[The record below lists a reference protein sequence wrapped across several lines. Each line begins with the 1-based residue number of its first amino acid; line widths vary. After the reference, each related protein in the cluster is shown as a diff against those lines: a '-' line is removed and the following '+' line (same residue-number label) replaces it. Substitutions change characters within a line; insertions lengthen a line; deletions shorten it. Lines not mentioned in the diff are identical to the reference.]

1 MLLITTNFYKKI
13 FGYKEKLDIH
23 LSEYFWE
30 VGVLVESAKISQLF
44 QRIFSHR
51 ILLNQPKS
59 VSFSTSRTELSAPF
73 LEEVI
78 RQAIF
83 CSYADGVRG
92 SDGFPFLFYLKLWD
106 LIKKDFIAM
115 VRAFERNEL
124 DIARVNY
131 VMLTFIPKENNVTMM
146 KKFRP
151 TALFNRSLKIF
162 SKALNN
168 ILITIID
175 RLISPNLIVFR
186 SCYPKR
192 EWLQLMRLFMKLLG
206 KRKLAS
212 F

>member
-1 MLLITTNFYKKI
+1 M
-13 FGYKEKLDIH
+13 
-23 LSEYFWE
+23 
-30 VGVLVESAKISQLF
+30 LVESAKISQLF

-59 VSFSTSRTELSAPF
+59 VSFSTNRTELSAPF

-92 SDGFPFLFYLKLWD
+92 SDGFHFLFYLKLWD

-175 RLISPNLIVFR
+175 RLISPNLMAFR
-186 SCYPKR
+186 KGNR
-192 EWLQLMRLFMKLLG
+192 AWLQLMRLFIKLLG
-206 KRKLAS
+206 KRKLVS

>member
-1 MLLITTNFYKKI
+1 
-13 FGYKEKLDIH
+13 

-51 ILLNQPKS
+51 ILLNQLKS
-59 VSFSTSRTELSAPF
+59 VSFSTNRTELSAPF

-131 VMLTFIPKENNVTMM
+131 VMLTFEEIQTC
-146 KKFRP
+146 
-151 TALFNRSLKIF
+151 ALFNCSFKIF
-162 SKALNN
+162 SKTLNN

-175 RLISPNLIVFR
+175 RLISPNLMAFR
-186 SCYPKR
+186 KGRYI
-192 EWLQLMRLFMKLLG
+192 L
-206 KRKLAS
+206 
-212 F
+212 